1 MNFIFIEAKNPN
13 TSEYNFIKAVLDEYF
28 ADKNIEIVCMDGVDN
43 LFCPTIINRM
53 RQAQDEGNKVLV
65 LVDADYPNKGW
76 GHTKRH
82 DDIEKH
88 KTELSLSFP
97 LFIYPNDNDD
107 GDVEVLMERLVRKDL
122 HQDWWDCFEDYEKC
136 IQGARDTENNLKYN
150 LPNRKAKLHTF
161 ISSQQLSNKQRKRL
175 GSGFWLFDDS
185 KYWDFTR
192 EELKPLLDFF
202 ETNIS

>member
-1 MNFIFIEAKNPN
+1 M
-13 TSEYNFIKAVLDEYF
+13 
-28 ADKNIEIVCMDGVDN
+28 
-43 LFCPTIINRM
+43 
-53 RQAQDEGNKVLV
+53 
-65 LVDADYPNKGW
+65 
-76 GHTKRH
+76 
-82 DDIEKH
+82 
-88 KTELSLSFP
+88 SLSFP
-97 LFIYPNDNDD
+97 LFIYPNNNDD
-107 GDVEVLMERLVRKDL
+107 GDVEVLMESLVRKDL

-175 GSGFWLFDDS
+175 GSGFWLFDVS

-202 ETNIS
+202 EANIS